1 MQSKL
6 PHIGTSIFTTM
17 SQMAQAHGAV
27 NLGQGFPDFP
37 MSAELVACVNEA
49 MINGGNQYAHTNG
62 VPLLR
67 ERLSAKMQSL
77 YQVSIH
83 PDQEITI
90 TPGGTYGLYTA
101 FTTIIEPGDEVIIF
115 EPAYDSYIPNIIING
130 GVVVPI
136 ALTFP
141 DYRIPWDE
149 VASKITK
156 KTKAILINTP
166 HNPTGTVLSK
176 QDIEVLQELVIRHQ
190 LYLISDEVY
199 EHLIYDGLTHESIL
213 KYPELFQRSFVV
225 YSFGKTYHCTG
236 WKLGYCVAPAHLM
249 AEFRKVHQFNAF
261 SCDTPKQLGIAQY
274 MSNAGAYLSLPAF
287 YQEKRDYL
295 RSLLDHSK
303 WVRIPSSGSYFESY
317 RYDQISDLPD
327 RAFAEK
333 LVKENKIAVIPMSA
347 FYHNATDHKVVRLC
361 FAKEKQTL
369 QAAAQC
375 LLQAQ

>member
-1 MQSKL
+1 
-6 PHIGTSIFTTM
+6 
-17 SQMAQAHGAV
+17 
-27 NLGQGFPDFP
+27 
-37 MSAELVACVNEA
+37 
-49 MINGGNQYAHTNG
+49 
-62 VPLLR
+62 
-67 ERLSAKMQSL
+67 
-77 YQVSIH
+77 
-83 PDQEITI
+83 
-90 TPGGTYGLYTA
+90 
-101 FTTIIEPGDEVIIF
+101 
-115 EPAYDSYIPNIIING
+115 
-130 GVVVPI
+130 
-136 ALTFP
+136 
-141 DYRIPWDE
+141 
-149 VASKITK
+149 
-156 KTKAILINTP
+156 
-166 HNPTGTVLSK
+166 
-176 QDIEVLQELVIRHQ
+176 
-190 LYLISDEVY
+190 
-199 EHLIYDGLTHESIL
+199 
-213 KYPELFQRSFVV
+213 
-225 YSFGKTYHCTG
+225 
-236 WKLGYCVAPAHLM
+236 M